1 MAGRLADQLSR
12 CPARRSGD
20 RSSVGWRAQVRRL
33 PGTDGALCTAMLVLF
48 VRGERLAR
56 PGGRRAC
63 GVRAGAVVAGVV
75 GEITQGRGGAGSKRG
90 AEKTH
95 WESRSIR
102 CAVTPFSS
110 TGRMGARLQSEQSVW
125 RRRKGSSPQRHALVS
140 HLPPDG
146 VVPMLSTAGFSGGEQ
161 YWARPSVRSVRAQL
175 LPGQLR
181 AHAPRILI
189 ERTRA

>member
-1 MAGRLADQLSR
+1 
-12 CPARRSGD
+12 
-20 RSSVGWRAQVRRL
+20 
-33 PGTDGALCTAMLVLF
+33 MLVLF
-48 VRGERLAR
+48 ARGERLAR

-110 TGRMGARLQSEQSVW
+110 TGRMGARLQSEQSV
-125 RRRKGSSPQRHALVS
+125 
-140 HLPPDG
+140 
-146 VVPMLSTAGFSGGEQ
+146 
-161 YWARPSVRSVRAQL
+161 
-175 LPGQLR
+175 
-181 AHAPRILI
+181 
-189 ERTRA
+189 